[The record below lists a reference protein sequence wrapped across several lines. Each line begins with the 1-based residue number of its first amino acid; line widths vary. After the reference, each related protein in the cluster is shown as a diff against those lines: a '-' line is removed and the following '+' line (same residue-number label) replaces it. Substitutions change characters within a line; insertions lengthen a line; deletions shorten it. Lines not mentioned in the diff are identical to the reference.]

1 LWSYAALSLF
11 FLCHVLEIEVEKQLS
26 AVMSDLP
33 PLPENAAEA
42 KIIVN
47 TLRSKLENKI
57 CFDCPAK
64 NPSWCSVTYGIFLC
78 MDCCGRH
85 RGMGV
90 HVSFMRST
98 ELDEWK
104 PEEARRMA
112 VGGNSAAR
120 DFFKQHGCTDAKNRY
135 NTIAAQ
141 MYKKRLDKIC
151 AGERLGIDRVPS
163 SMEER
168 QGSDWH
174 QSPNATPTA
183 ETVHTFTT
191 TANSPASPASVE
203 AAPTVVAISSTT
215 VIGKKPL
222 SVGSK
227 GPAKKKGL
235 GGIAKVEGTLEE
247 ASGTAVPISLLND
260 DDSKPKA
267 PPAQTQNSGYTAYGA
282 KPAGSATTASAPSYN
297 ENRGRFYGIGSD
309 SNQPSNTSAA
319 PAYTSSTSSGFGSS
333 NARNGPDY
341 GGVGSAP
348 YNPRQEADNG
358 PSGLQEAMWQVSD
371 VWSSLREKATK
382 SPESLGGKIKDFLDD
397 L

>member
-1 LWSYAALSLF
+1 M
-11 FLCHVLEIEVEKQLS
+11 LE
-26 AVMSDLP
+26 LP
-33 PLPENAAEA
+33 PLPESPAEA
-42 KIIVN
+42 KAIVN
-47 TLRSKLENKI
+47 GLRSKPENKL

-112 VGGNSAAR
+112 VGGNNAAR
-120 DFFKQHGCTDAKNRY
+120 EFFKQHGCTEAKNRY
-135 NTIAAQ
+135 TTIAAQ

-151 AGERLGIDRVPS
+151 AGERVGIDRVPS
-163 SMEER
+163 SLEER

-174 QSPNATPTA
+174 QSPITPTT

-191 TANSPASPASVE
+191 TATTPHSPSVPSDAS
-203 AAPTVVAISSTT
+203 PTVVAISSTT

-222 SVGSK
+222 STGSK
-227 GPAKKKGL
+227 GPPKKKGL

-247 ASGTAVPISLLND
+247 ASGTSVPLSLLND
-260 DDSKPKA
+260 EETKPKTTTGGSSQQSQQGGVKQTTS
-267 PPAQTQNSGYTAYGA
+267 AQPT
-282 KPAGSATTASAPSYN
+282 SYN
-297 ENRGRFYGIGSD
+297 DARGRFYGIGSD
-309 SNQPSNTSAA
+309 SAQQQGSANSTPSYNTSTRFGAA
-319 PAYTSSTSSGFGSS
+319 ASSQ
-333 NARNGPDY
+333 RNGPDY

-348 YNPRQEADNG
+348 YNPREQADSG
-358 PSGLQEAMWQVSD
+358 PSGIQEAMWQMSD
-371 VWSSLREKATK
+371 AWSSLREKATK
-382 SPESLGGKIKDFLDD
+382 SQESIGGKIKDFLDD

>member
-1 LWSYAALSLF
+1 
-11 FLCHVLEIEVEKQLS
+11 
-26 AVMSDLP
+26 MSDLV
-33 PLPENAAEA
+33 PLPPSPVEA
-42 KIIVN
+42 KILVN
-47 TLRSKLENKI
+47 SLRSKPDNKI

-90 HVSFMRST
+90 HLSFMRST

-112 VGGNSAAR
+112 MGGNSAAR
-120 DFFKQHGCTDAKNRY
+120 DFFKQHGCTDAKSRY
-135 NTIAAQ
+135 TSIAAQ

-151 AGERLGIDRVPS
+151 SGERIGIDRVPS
-163 SMEER
+163 SLEER

-183 ETVHTFTT
+183 ETVHTFN
-191 TANSPASPASVE
+191 TAGTSNSPASPSSADT
-203 AAPTVVAISSTT
+203 APTVVAISSTT

-260 DDSKPKA
+260 EDAKPKA
-267 PPAQTQNSGYTAYGA
+267 PPAQQTSSAFTAYSA
-282 KPAGSATTASAPSYN
+282 KPAGSATSTSAPSYN
-297 ENRGRFYGIGSD
+297 ESRGRFYGIGSD
-309 SNQPSNTSAA
+309 SNQQATTATPTYSTNN
-319 PAYTSSTSSGFGSS
+319 TSSGFGSS
-333 NARNGPDY
+333 GARTGPDY

-348 YNPRQEADNG
+348 YNPRQQEVDNG

-371 VWSSLREKATK
+371 AWTSIREKATK
-382 SPESLGGKIKDFLDD
+382 SQESLGGKIKDFLDD